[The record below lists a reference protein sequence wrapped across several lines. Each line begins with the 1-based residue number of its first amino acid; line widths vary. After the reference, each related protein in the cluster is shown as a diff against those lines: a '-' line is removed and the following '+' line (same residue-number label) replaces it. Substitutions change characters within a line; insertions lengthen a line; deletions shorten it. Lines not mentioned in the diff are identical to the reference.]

1 MIVGF
6 GHLGVYDLGVFKVCR
21 KLYINSVC
29 LMVLIVGWLVCWFG
43 LAGLVCRKVSKTHV
57 FLYVFRL
64 YVVGFMVLGF
74 GFSWLRFI

>member
-1 MIVGF
+1 MCFDGF
-6 GHLGVYDLGVFKVCR
+6 NR
-21 KLYINSVC
+21 
-29 LMVLIVGWLVCWFG
+29 WLVGLLVWFG
-43 LAGLVCRKVSKTHV
+43 WFGVSESIKTHV